1 MSCFNSS
8 RHHSATGRHE
18 SSGVRTEEGGDQKDD
33 QWSGQGWHGEN
44 LLHRFPCRY
53 DTENGNYKVFICAHC
68 HFCSLIKMFGF
79 SEWKKKSDLRSHR
92 RVFTCYMCTFSFPFS
107 SPLLSFQYV
116 YLSNPLIIRLC
127 TLQLPCLLLYFRLRR
142 TQKKKSWR
150 RSACSMTTKQARSPS
165 GTWSGWPKSWGRTSQ
180 TKSCRYASTKPHASF
195 SSPHPCIVLTSF
207 PPLCLWRR
215 W

>member
-1 MSCFNSS
+1 
-8 RHHSATGRHE
+8 
-18 SSGVRTEEGGDQKDD
+18 
-33 QWSGQGWHGEN
+33 
-44 LLHRFPCRY
+44 
-53 DTENGNYKVFICAHC
+53 
-68 HFCSLIKMFGF
+68 
-79 SEWKKKSDLRSHR
+79 
-92 RVFTCYMCTFSFPFS
+92 MCTFSFPFS

-150 RSACSMTTKQARSPS
+150 LSACSMTTKQARSPS

-180 TKSCRYASTKPHASF
+180 TKNCRYASTKPHASF

-215 W
+215 WLTKQTGTEMERWTSRSSCVSWRKPAFTDGVEEEKCFPRVMLLISLLLFSNL